1 MRRGCIR
8 PPLVKAIGGRS
19 LTPSDTGAMPRK
31 STQVPVL
38 RGKPEP
44 QKPTGFEVIRHIF
57 LLTRVGE
64 EPPTVVSS
72 TVVTS
77 LALKDTHVVPA
88 GGFFGIVRLCGR
100 YDLLSVSIECS
111 INHTILRSS
120 ADDAEAETGG

>member
-1 MRRGCIR
+1 
-8 PPLVKAIGGRS
+8 

-31 STQVPVL
+31 IHQTYFSTHTRWRRASDCCLVL
-38 RGKPEP
+38 
-44 QKPTGFEVIRHIF
+44 
-57 LLTRVGE
+57 
-64 EPPTVVSS
+64 S
-72 TVVTS
+72 TIVTS

>member
-1 MRRGCIR
+1 VRRGCIR
-8 PPLVKAIGGRS
+8 PLLVKAIGGRS

-31 STQVPVL
+31 IHQTHFSTHTRWIRASDCCLVL
-38 RGKPEP
+38 
-44 QKPTGFEVIRHIF
+44 
-57 LLTRVGE
+57 
-64 EPPTVVSS
+64 S
-72 TVVTS
+72 TIVTS